1 MQMFVC
7 EECGCVESL
16 DLVLVADHT
25 KPGTSLL
32 CSACLPVGVS
42 TGGLRAGTGKWHGM
56 FPKAPPSPGDQLC
69 NRPTGIGNGD

>member
-16 DLVLVADHT
+16 DLVLVADHVE
-25 KPGTSLL
+25 PGTSLL

-42 TGGLRAGTGKWHGM
+42 TGGITRRYWEVARDVPEGC
-56 FPKAPPSPGDQLC
+56 S
-69 NRPTGIGNGD
+69 